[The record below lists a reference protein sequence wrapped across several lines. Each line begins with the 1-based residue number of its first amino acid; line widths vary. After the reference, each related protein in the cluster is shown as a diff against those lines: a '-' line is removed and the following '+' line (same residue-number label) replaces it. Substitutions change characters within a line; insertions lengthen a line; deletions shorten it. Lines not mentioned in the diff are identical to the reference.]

1 MRKDSSKVL
10 LNIRVS
16 LVLAFFIC
24 LLVSFPRPELTLHV
38 TPLQYEGLPYLEHDN
53 VKPSYDAIQVKDIM
67 SKAPLQT
74 LGSQEQVVD
83 VVKLLQD
90 SKHHGFPVLENGR
103 YVGMIRR
110 AQIAALIERGLFTK
124 ERVVRREEVNKSLH
138 WHTESSNVTPIQD
151 QTACSLSRDIQ
162 GKLIVSWVRPEFE
175 GHWLDLASEANMGS
189 CIVTEFCPVSKA
201 YVIFTSMGL
210 RHMIVFGGATGGEV
224 VGILTRANFLQTHIE
239 ARLEELG
246 CNEED

>member
-1 MRKDSSKVL
+1 MIIVVVIARYVSQKIHEKGFFESAIEYKSKLGACIFHMSFGFFSSS
-10 LNIRVS
+10 RAHPS
-16 LVLAFFIC
+16 C
-24 LLVSFPRPELTLHV
+24 V

-74 LGSQEQVVD
+74 LGSQEQVGD

-224 VGILTRANFLQTHIE
+224 VGILTRANFL
-239 ARLEELG
+239 
-246 CNEED
+246 